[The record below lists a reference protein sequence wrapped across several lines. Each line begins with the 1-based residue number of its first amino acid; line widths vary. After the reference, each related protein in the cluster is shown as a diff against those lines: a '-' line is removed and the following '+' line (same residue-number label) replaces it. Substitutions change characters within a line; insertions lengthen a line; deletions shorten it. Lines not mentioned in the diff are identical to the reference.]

1 MNTVFPFLNS
11 QVSKCSSKKNMG
23 SASVHIRR
31 PSVVSDAYESVCK
44 AVANKDVKDFR
55 IAVRESPD
63 EVILELM
70 GKLDDLRSK
79 AEKKQ
84 MASITTDS
92 MDLPETLRNFSPLCE
107 DERIVRCRVPA
118 DNILSQYQTC
128 RENEDRVDIELN
140 RVVSITRDVIGE
152 RLREK
157 HLLQRCRDVVREGN
171 ADFVNVYEAVWN
183 TIKNNETEQI
193 LNYKR
198 IVNTKLQVFPEK
210 LRQTA
215 KSVTELFHHAVKT
228 KEMYDETM
236 GKLLEGLQFKPWNV
250 SIPKHLKSSGR
261 VAEKTLL
268 RPDQP
273 GCANDIFDMVK
284 ESTGGV
290 MMTF

>member
-210 LRQTA
+210 RLQTA
-215 KSVTELFHHAVKT
+215 KSVAELFHHA
-228 KEMYDETM
+228 KEFNPISITIKKNKAFISGNTDFQAAELMSSDLRASVAAYKKRFEESY
-236 GKLLEGLQFKPWNV
+236 LLQL
-250 SIPKHLKSSGR
+250 
-261 VAEKTLL
+261 LL
-268 RPDQP
+268 R
-273 GCANDIFDMVK
+273 
-284 ESTGGV
+284 
-290 MMTF
+290 